1 MDTPSLSYYH
11 QIRRLCLMTNHKNG
25 KRYSDDFRKMVGEL
39 YNSGQSVRDLSR
51 EYAVSDVAVYAW
63 IKKLGAMQLE
73 DGSSV
78 TLEDYEELKKQML
91 REQQENE
98 ILKKATAIYA
108 KK

>member
-25 KRYSDDFRKMVGEL
+25 KRYSDDFRKMVVDL

-51 EYAVSDVAVYAW
+51 EYGVSDVTIYAW
-63 IKKLGAMQLE
+63 IKKLSPMELE

-78 TLEDYEELKKQML
+78 TPEDYAELKKQML
-91 REQQENE
+91 KLQQENE
-98 ILKKATAIYA
+98 ILKKATAIFA